1 MKKTIPIIIC
11 FLLLSA
17 GCKKSES
24 NPVVGNPDTATIPDS
39 TTVIDTATF
48 FEVRLYAPGNY
59 GSANWRIPALLCLE
73 DGTLLTV
80 CDKRKYNESDL
91 PEDIDLVVSRST
103 DGGRTWSEPATLVQG
118 TGRKH
123 GYGDAALV
131 QCENGDVIC
140 AFAGGNGYFAS
151 SESDPIRTY
160 VCRSSDGGITWGEPE
175 DVTSQLWGSQ
185 ATQNHCKNY
194 RGCFFSSGN
203 GLRLRRGEHAGRI
216 MFAVPMLRNGENVSD
231 NYIVYSDDNGHTWN
245 VSYRA
250 YQGGDEAKVMEL
262 VDGRLLL
269 STRQNGARGY
279 NISTNGGINW
289 GQQGRWNEMTT
300 NACNGDM
307 LRVMATDKGDSINLI
322 LHSIPNSMERRNVSL
337 FASTD
342 EGASWRHI
350 QTLYEGPS
358 VYSSLTLMPNRCVG
372 VLLEKNPNGAC
383 EIWFQQ
389 WPIRELKI
397 RN

>member
-1 MKKTIPIIIC
+1 MKKVLPLMLSI
-11 FLLLSA
+11 LLLSVC
-17 GCKKSES
+17 CKKNNN
-24 NPVVGNPDTATIPDS
+24 NPATEVTTFADTAS
-39 TTVIDTATF
+39 F
-48 FEVRLYAPGNY
+48 FETCLYAPGDY
-59 GSANWRIPALLCLE
+59 GSTNWRIPAILCL
-73 DGTLLTV
+73 DDSSLLTV

-91 PEDIDLVVSRST
+91 PEDIDLVARRSV
-103 DGGRTWSEPATLVQG
+103 DGGRTWSEPVTLAQG

-140 AFAGGNGYFAS
+140 AFASGNGYFSS
-151 SESDPIRTY
+151 SEADPIRTY
-160 VCRSSDGGITWGEPE
+160 VCRSTDGGITWGEPE

-185 ATQNHCKNY
+185 ATNSVCKNY

-203 GLRLRRGEHAGRI
+203 GLRLRRGDHAGRI
-216 MFAVPMLRNGENVSD
+216 MFAVPMLRTGENVSD
-231 NYIVYSDDNGHTWN
+231 NFIVYSDDNGHTWQ

-250 YQGGDEAKVMEL
+250 YNGGDEAKVMEL

-269 STRQNGARGY
+269 STRQSGARGY
-279 NISTNGGINW
+279 NTSTNGGVRW

-307 LRVMATDKGDSINLI
+307 LRVMATDNGDSINLI

-342 EGASWRHI
+342 EGISWKHI
-350 QTLYEGPS
+350 QTLFEGPS
-358 VYSSLTLMPNRCVG
+358 VYSSLTLLPNRCIG

-389 WPIRELKI
+389 WPIRELL
-397 RN
+397 NQ